1 MGENTESLKIFSIV
15 FNNKVMQISYNT
27 IFPEFKNQTVK
38 SLIELILEKS
48 LQANQKKDISE
59 YNFFCPCGNIIESS
73 KSLGKNLCDHKYLD
87 YKNNVNKGKYLLVEK
102 QNQNLYII
110 L

>member
-38 SLIELILEKS
+38 SLIL
-48 LQANQKKDISE
+48 
-59 YNFFCPCGNIIESS
+59 F
-73 KSLGKNLCDHKYLD
+73 
-87 YKNNVNKGKYLLVEK
+87 
-102 QNQNLYII
+102 LYII
-110 L
+110 FIHEILLFN